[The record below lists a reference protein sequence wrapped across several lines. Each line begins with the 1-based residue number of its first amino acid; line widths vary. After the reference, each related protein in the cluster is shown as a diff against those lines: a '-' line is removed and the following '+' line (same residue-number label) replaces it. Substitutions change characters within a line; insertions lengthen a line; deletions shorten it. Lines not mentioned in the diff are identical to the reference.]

1 MLYRYTSSVDR
12 DMLLLLLEWWSLRS
26 SNEILRFSSARPFTD
41 NQRYKEKIRKK
52 KKRYGINQRA
62 GITTTVGRRI

>member
-12 DMLLLLLEWWSLRS
+12 DMLLLLLELRS
-26 SNEILRFSSARPFTD
+26 SNEISRFSSAIPFTD
-41 NQRYKEKIRKK
+41 NQKYKEKISKK
-52 KKRYGINQRA
+52 KKRYKLNQRA